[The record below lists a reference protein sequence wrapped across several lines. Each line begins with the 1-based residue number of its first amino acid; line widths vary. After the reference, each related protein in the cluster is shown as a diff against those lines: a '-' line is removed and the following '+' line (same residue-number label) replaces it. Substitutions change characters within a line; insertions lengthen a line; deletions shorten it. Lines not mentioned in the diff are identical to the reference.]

1 MIKLGQRIATL
12 RNAKGWTQKQLAEAC
27 GWDGQSRIGNYER
40 DTREPTLHDMELIA
54 RALGVTVKEM
64 LFGPEEQLTGAGR
77 IVTYDHAEELSQDDY
92 VLIDRYDLELSAD
105 GALNWIVREDD
116 QLIFRKKYMDKCG
129 FIPKNLKAVYVSSD
143 SMEPYLLSSDTVI
156 IDIAE
161 TTPKDGEIYA
171 VCFDHQWYVRRIY
184 KTPGGLILHGDN
196 LNKCRDIE
204 VVGDRVHEIKFLGEV
219 IWRCS

>member
-105 GALNWIVREDD
+105 GVLNWIVREDD
-116 QLIFRKKYMDKCG
+116 QLAFRKSYADERGFVPGNVKALYMAG
-129 FIPKNLKAVYVSSD
+129 D
-143 SMEPYLLSSDTVI
+143 SMEPYLSAGDTVVI
-156 IDIAE
+156 NVTDTA
-161 TTPKDGEIYA
+161 PKDGEVYA
-171 VCFDHQWYVRRIY
+171 VCLGDEWLIKRIF
-184 KTPGGLILHGDN
+184 KAPGGLILHSDN
-196 LNKCRDIE
+196 SVKYRDIDAIGE
-204 VVGDRVHEIKFLGEV
+204 RASFVRILGKVV
-219 IWRCS
+219 WRGG